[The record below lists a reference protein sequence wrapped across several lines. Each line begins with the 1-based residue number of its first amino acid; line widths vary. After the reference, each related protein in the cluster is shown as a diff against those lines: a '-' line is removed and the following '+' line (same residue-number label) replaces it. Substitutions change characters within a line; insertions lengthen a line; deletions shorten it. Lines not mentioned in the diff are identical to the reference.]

1 MFQSYR
7 NSKFRN
13 HPLLLSKTYITIA
26 LNSNYNLSD
35 KKLFNIDLQKIP
47 KFIP

>member
-7 NSKFRN
+7 NFKLRS
-13 HPLLLSKTYITIA
+13 HLLIFSKTYIIITSI
-26 LNSNYNLSD
+26 LNCNLSD